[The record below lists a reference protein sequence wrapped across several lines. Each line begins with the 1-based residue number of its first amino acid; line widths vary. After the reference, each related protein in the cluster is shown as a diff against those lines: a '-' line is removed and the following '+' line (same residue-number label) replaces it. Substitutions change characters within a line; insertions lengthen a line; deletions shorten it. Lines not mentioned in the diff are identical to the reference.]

1 MYYKDPVCNI
11 VFTTLKE
18 TKMIKKRKLYPITLG
33 VMLLAGTGSVAAQ
46 EIEQGFYVA
55 PSAGYYVFD
64 GDNNDQADDAPLY
77 GLSLGLQLNKN
88 FAIEASYFKLES
100 ELVPNTGIDRR
111 EPLAKGW
118 DDKDAKGLRKWRDY
132 RDYEDAVKAGKPIS
146 AKNVIKPGVT
156 QALADDGQWYAAGE
170 DISADMYRID
180 GIFSLGLGSLSPYV
194 AVGYTMLDPSPLMGD
209 KNDMMDVALG
219 IKKTITG
226 GLFVRGDVRA
236 LHSFDNE
243 DTDYSASLG
252 VGYIFGKATGPAPV
266 PVETKAPA
274 GPNDEDKDGVTDD
287 VDQCPGTPEGTTVDR
302 NGCPDSDGDGVADPN
317 DKCPGTPAGETVDA
331 DGCPVGLPKGSGEAV
346 EITLEVL
353 FDTNKAVVKS
363 EFFENIQRV
372 ADFMRTYPRT
382 TAEIEGHTD
391 SKGSNAH
398 NKRLSQR
405 RADAVREV
413 LVSKFGIDTGR
424 LRAAGYGEERP
435 IADNKTEAGRQKNRR
450 VVATLRATQ

>member
-1 MYYKDPVCNI
+1 
-11 VFTTLKE
+11 
-18 TKMIKKRKLYPITLG
+18 MIKKNKLYPLTLG

-64 GDNNDQADDAPLY
+64 SDNNDQTDDAPFY

-88 FAIEASYFKLES
+88 FAIEASYFKLDS
-100 ELVPNTGIDRR
+100 EVTPNTSVNRN
-111 EPLAKGW
+111 EPLFGSKNADGKPTNG
-118 DDKDAKGLRKWRDY
+118 KRKWRDSI
-132 RDYEDAVKAGKPIS
+132 DDKSLKS
-146 AKNVIKPGVT
+146 GVT
-156 QALADDGQWYAAGE
+156 QSLADDGKWYSSGE
-170 DISADMYRID
+170 DVSADMYRID

-194 AVGYTMLDPSPLMGD
+194 AVGYTKLDPSPLLGD
-209 KNDMMDVALG
+209 KDDMVDVALG
-219 IKKTITG
+219 MKKTISG
-226 GLFVRGDVRA
+226 GLFLRGDVRA
-236 LHSFDNE
+236 LHSWDNE

-252 VGYIFGKATGPAPV
+252 VGYIFGKAAGPAPV
-266 PVETKAPA
+266 PVTEPKGPA

-287 VDQCPGTPEGTTVDR
+287 LDQCPGTPEGTPVDR

-317 DKCPGTPAGETVDA
+317 DKCPGTPAGESVDA
-331 DGCPVGLPKGSGEAV
+331 DGCPLGLPKGSGEAV
-346 EITLEVL
+346 EISLEVL

-363 EFFENIQRV
+363 DYFEIIQRV

-382 TAEIEGHTD
+382 SAEIEGHTD

-398 NKRLSQR
+398 NKKLSQR

-413 LVSKFGIDTGR
+413 LVSKFGVDPAR
-424 LRAAGYGEERP
+424 LRAVGYGEERP

-450 VVATLRATQ
+450 VVATLRAVQ

>member
-1 MYYKDPVCNI
+1 
-11 VFTTLKE
+11 
-18 TKMIKKRKLYPITLG
+18 
-33 VMLLAGTGSVAAQ
+33 
-46 EIEQGFYVA
+46 
-55 PSAGYYVFD
+55 
-64 GDNNDQADDAPLY
+64 
-77 GLSLGLQLNKN
+77 
-88 FAIEASYFKLES
+88 
-100 ELVPNTGIDRR
+100 
-111 EPLAKGW
+111 
-118 DDKDAKGLRKWRDY
+118 
-132 RDYEDAVKAGKPIS
+132 
-146 AKNVIKPGVT
+146 
-156 QALADDGQWYAAGE
+156 
-170 DISADMYRID
+170 
-180 GIFSLGLGSLSPYV
+180 
-194 AVGYTMLDPSPLMGD
+194 
-209 KNDMMDVALG
+209 
-219 IKKTITG
+219 
-226 GLFVRGDVRA
+226 
-236 LHSFDNE
+236 
-243 DTDYSASLG
+243 
-252 VGYIFGKATGPAPV
+252 
-266 PVETKAPA
+266 
-274 GPNDEDKDGVTDD
+274 VTDD

-424 LRAAGYGEERP
+424 LRATGYGEERP